1 MLVDVTESQ
10 QRDLHMYPM
19 MSTASRRQRLSIKCK
34 NLEKYCKVNK
44 TQGRLPTNA
53 SPPPPLVQRWRFKL
67 SCTFDNETR
76 IIK

>member
-19 MSTASRRQRLSIKCK
+19 ISTASRRQRLSIKCK

-44 TQGRLPTNA
+44 TQGRLPTNP
-53 SPPPPLVQRWRFKL
+53 SPPPPPPLYNGGGLSFHVRLTMKL
-67 SCTFDNETR
+67 G
-76 IIK
+76 

>member
-19 MSTASRRQRLSIKCK
+19 ISTASRRQRLSIKCK

-44 TQGRLPTNA
+44 TQGRLPTNP
-53 SPPPPLVQRWRFKL
+53 SFPPLYNGGGLSFHIRLTMKL
-67 SCTFDNETR
+67 G
-76 IIK
+76 

>member
-19 MSTASRRQRLSIKCK
+19 ISTASRRQRLSIKCK

-44 TQGRLPTNA
+44 MQGRLPTNP
-53 SPPPPLVQRWRFKL
+53 SLPPPPLYNDGGLSFHVRLTMKL
-67 SCTFDNETR
+67 G
-76 IIK
+76 

>member
-19 MSTASRRQRLSIKCK
+19 ISTASRRQRLSIKCK

-44 TQGRLPTNA
+44 TQGRLPTNP
-53 SPPPPLVQRWRFKL
+53 SLPPLYNGGGLSFHIRLTMKL
-67 SCTFDNETR
+67 G
-76 IIK
+76 